1 MKIQDIGMTPLLTV
15 GLFALAGRSFADTY
29 ARPAGIQ
36 IANYTF
42 DITLNDANNELKVA
56 DTVDIRFLAAGGG
69 GHRLDSCPVCFPER
83 PAPTAQRVPHPP
95 RAPPDRGGGA
105 R

>member
-56 DTVDIRFLAAGGG
+56 DTVDIRFLAAEGAGGCTV
-69 GHRLDSCPVCFPER
+69 LCPVSFPRPGAGTAPRPSLHRAER
-83 PAPTAQRVPHPP
+83 SAGR
-95 RAPPDRGGGA
+95 
-105 R
+105 